1 MGKATAKI
9 AVALAFI
16 GVGAGLV
23 AAGEEIRSVASSL
36 GVIFLLWL
44 AASAP
49 RMETAEPGALLGPKG
64 AACFFVFVQ
73 AGIAAFYVEEYLP
86 AVSAAVILFGHALIA
101 GAGLCCIVTRI
112 HREAPEPWRSR
123 IVVGIPRALMYWAAT
138 PVAVLPA
145 AEPRA
150 LPAIA
155 LYILTTALAARLV
168 IDARQSEP
176 RTAQPD
182 S

>member
-1 MGKATAKI
+1 MGSLAAKF

-16 GVGAGLV
+16 AIGAGF
-23 AAGEEIRSVASSL
+23 AAVGEEIGGIASSL
-36 GVIFLLWL
+36 GILYLLWM
-44 AASAP
+44 AASAQ

-64 AACFFVFVQ
+64 AAYFFVFVQ
-73 AGIAAFYVEEYLP
+73 AGITASYVEEYLP
-86 AVSAAVILFGHALIA
+86 AVPAAVILFGHALIA
-101 GAGLCCIVTRI
+101 GTGLCCLVTRI
-112 HREAPEPWRSR
+112 HREAPEPWPSR

-155 LYILTTALAARLV
+155 LYILTTALAAYLV
-168 IDARQSEP
+168 IDAGQSEP
-176 RTAQPD
+176 RDAQTD
-182 S
+182 A